1 MPVIVRLKSIL
12 FKIKFPQSCIKFAG
26 FFYLIRFIKTT
37 KCNLHKLYFS
47 AAGIYYIAELV
58 EEYTVIAKKTIRS
71 LIIFDVVIY
80 CLFIFTENF
89 SWSMIVFGLLAQLVH
104 NLILR
109 NFPFVKFISIEFLLA
124 IVILLINHYFAFN
137 YFQENFYS
145 ISEVSC
151 FL

>member
-1 MPVIVRLKSIL
+1 M
-12 FKIKFPQSCIKFAG
+12 
-26 FFYLIRFIKTT
+26 
-37 KCNLHKLYFS
+37 
-47 AAGIYYIAELV
+47 
-58 EEYTVIAKKTIRS
+58 IAKKTIRS
-71 LIIFDVVIY
+71 FIIFDVVIY

-109 NFPFVKFISIEFLLA
+109 NFPFVKFLSIEFLLA

-145 ISEVSC
+145 ISEVSS
-151 FL
+151 FYNFFISTLLLKLERFSGVGLFYTLSMASPILFIRVS